1 MFGNGGSSADR
12 LNNNEQIQVSS
23 SAELGLWKVAVTSK
37 ALLTTGNQLFS
48 IVITSST
55 PGAVTML
62 TSSPSRAPT
71 SKPTTRKPTSKPT
84 TRKPTS
90 KPTTRLPTRLPT
102 TVAATA
108 ADAATQQSH
117 AATPTAAQAV
127 TSAEKTAGSSHLRA
141 SR

>member
-23 SAELGLWKVAVTSK
+23 SAELGLWKVTVTSK

-84 TRKPTS
+84 TR
-90 KPTTRLPTRLPT
+90 LPTRLPT
-102 TVAATA
+102 AVAATA

-127 TSAEKTAGSSHLRA
+127 TSAEKTAGSSSHLRA

>member
-23 SAELGLWKVAVTSK
+23 SAELGLWKVTVTSK

-84 TRKPTS
+84 TR
-90 KPTTRLPTRLPT
+90 LPTRLPT

-108 ADAATQQSH
+108 ANQQSH